1 MDIADQHPAE
11 RLTRRQRREDRKVH
25 RRPTGTPP
33 PLPRELGKSGRFW
46 LSMTALFVLI
56 LIIVAITGSAAMRIT
71 QLDTWILEGFARART
86 ALLTDIMEAYSTLG
100 TRLSVRILRWG
111 IIIALI
117 VFRRWRHL
125 VVFVGSVIAL
135 ETIVAFIS
143 LLFYRPRPF
152 NVEILVGWSGPSL
165 PSRTIASLAV
175 TLIGIAYTLIVP
187 GKLRETAKWAIGI
200 VLSLYAVA
208 LLFLAANNPSDILF
222 GAILGI
228 GVGVMAFRMFT
239 PNEVF
244 PVMYGKGKAAHLD
257 VGGRRGEAIKQAIHE
272 QLGLRVTALKPVGLE
287 ASGGS
292 SPVRLTV
299 VDDEGE
305 RHLFAKV
312 FAKTHVRSDRWYKLG
327 RTILYGGL
335 EDESSF
341 KTVRRIVEYEDHML
355 RLMRDAGIRIA
366 KPYGIVEITPEAEY
380 MLITEFFDG
389 AEEIGK
395 SEIDEGIIDQGLDL
409 VLKMWDAGLAHRDLK
424 PANLMVRDGELL
436 LIDTGF
442 AQVRP
447 SPWRQAID
455 LANMMLVLGL
465 RSDAQTVHER
475 ALEVFTPDEVAEA
488 FAATHGI
495 ASPSQ
500 LRTELKGDQRDLVD
514 EFRSLAP
521 TRRRI
526 PIQVW
531 SFKRV
536 LVTIGA
542 VLLSLF
548 AFALVA
554 GNARIL

>member
-1 MDIADQHPAE
+1 
-11 RLTRRQRREDRKVH
+11 V
-25 RRPTGTPP
+25 
-33 PLPRELGKSGRFW
+33 
-46 LSMTALFVLI
+46 
-56 LIIVAITGSAAMRIT
+56 
-71 QLDTWILEGFARART
+71 
-86 ALLTDIMEAYSTLG
+86 
-100 TRLSVRILRWG
+100 
-111 IIIALI
+111 
-117 VFRRWRHL
+117 
-125 VVFVGSVIAL
+125 
-135 ETIVAFIS
+135 
-143 LLFYRPRPF
+143 
-152 NVEILVGWSGPSL
+152 
-165 PSRTIASLAV
+165 
-175 TLIGIAYTLIVP
+175 
-187 GKLRETAKWAIGI
+187 
-200 VLSLYAVA
+200 
-208 LLFLAANNPSDILF
+208 
-222 GAILGI
+222 
-228 GVGVMAFRMFT
+228 
-239 PNEVF
+239 
-244 PVMYGKGKAAHLD
+244 
-257 VGGRRGEAIKQAIHE
+257 
-272 QLGLRVTALKPVGLE
+272 RVTVLA
-287 ASGGS
+287 
-292 SPVRLTV
+292 
-299 VDDEGE
+299 DEGE

-465 RSDAQTVHER
+465 RSDAQTVYER

-500 LRTELKGDQRDLVD
+500 LRSELKGDQRDLVD

-536 LVTIGA
+536 LVTIGVVL
-542 VLLSLF
+542 VLLI
-548 AFALVA
+548 AFGLVA